1 MSNFLFAT
9 LDAGGNLPPALGI
22 GRELLRQG
30 HRVRFLGHARQATA
44 VEATGAEFIPYRQA
58 APLDLAVPA
67 PAHRQ
72 FSAMLSAFSDAGIGR
87 DLVAEAR
94 REPTD
99 VVVIDCLL
107 LGAIDAAAKAG
118 LRHVVL
124 VHSFFAFFDGPFRHG
139 PMGAALSLKGLP
151 PRRVM
156 RHAERVLVCAD
167 PLLDPA
173 GSWDRVSWESHPDKV
188 VWSGAVVDD
197 VLVAGAGTTSAEQL
211 VPARPPSAAPSS
223 GVLTAGP
230 PPEPP
235 RVLVSL
241 SSTAFPGQ
249 QEALQKALDAA
260 AGLPVELVVTTGP
273 AVDPGRLSVPMNAS
287 AHRYVDHNEIMPGC
301 SAVIC
306 HGGHATS
313 MRALAHGLPV
323 MVLPMHPMMDQH
335 MVGKAISTAGAGVL
349 LNRTSS
355 PEQIGAALAAL
366 LASESHRKAAAYIG
380 DRLRRAAGARAGAQI
395 LADLA
400 G

>member
-1 MSNFLFAT
+1 MPSFLFAT
-9 LDAGGNLPPALGI
+9 LDAGGNLRPALGI

-30 HRVRFLGHARQATA
+30 HRVRFLGHARQAAA
-44 VEATGAEFIPYRQA
+44 VEAAGAEFIPYRHA

-72 FSAMLSAFSDAGIGR
+72 FAVMLNVFSDAGIGQ

-94 REPTD
+94 REPPD
-99 VVVIDCLL
+99 VVVVDCLL

-118 LRHVVL
+118 LPQVVL
-124 VHSFFAFFDGPFRHG
+124 VHSFFAYFDGPFRHG

-156 RHAERVLVCAD
+156 GRADLVLVCAD

-173 GSWDRVSWESHPDKV
+173 GSWDSVSWDRDPDRV

-197 VLVAGAGTTSAEQL
+197 VCPAPAGQPDG
-211 VPARPPSAAPSS
+211 ARPPSPGAP
-223 GVLTAGP
+223 AGSL
-230 PPEPP
+230 P
-235 RVLVSL
+235 RVLASL
-241 SSTAFPGQ
+241 STTAFPGQ
-249 QEALQKALDAA
+249 QEVLQKILDAA
-260 AGLPVELVVTTGP
+260 SGLPVELVMTTGP
-273 AVDPGRLSVPMNAS
+273 TVDPASLSAPANAAMHS
-287 AHRYVDHNEIMPGC
+287 YVDHIEIMPGC

-306 HGGHATS
+306 HGGHSTS

-335 MVGKAISTAGAGVL
+335 MVGKAISNAGAGVL
-349 LNRTSS
+349 LNRKSS
-355 PEQIGAALAAL
+355 PDQIGAALTAL
-366 LASESHRKAAAYIG
+366 LASESRRKAAAYIG
-380 DRLRRAAGARAGAQI
+380 VRLRKAAGARAGAQV

-400 G
+400 GLASLTG

>member
-1 MSNFLFAT
+1 MSNFLFVT

-30 HRVRFLGHARQATA
+30 HRVRFLGHPRQA
-44 VEATGAEFIPYRQA
+44 EAIESSGAEFTAYRHA
-58 APLDLAVPA
+58 APLEPSVAVPA
-67 PAHRQ
+67 PRQ
-72 FSAMLSAFSDAGIGR
+72 FAAILNVFSDAGIGR
-87 DLVAEAR
+87 DVVAEAR
-94 REPTD
+94 REPAD

-118 LRHVVL
+118 LRTAVL

-139 PMGAALSLKGLP
+139 PMGAALTLKGLP

-156 RHAERVLVCAD
+156 QQADRLLVSTDAV
-167 PLLDPA
+167 LDPA
-173 GSWDRVSWESHPDKV
+173 GSRDSVTWDRDPDKL
-188 VWSGAVVDD
+188 VWLGAVVDD
-197 VLVAGAGTTSAEQL
+197 VS
-211 VPARPPSAAPSS
+211 PAPQ
-223 GVLTAGP
+223 TAGQP
-230 PPEPP
+230 PAGLP

-249 QEALQKALDAA
+249 PEVLQRILDAA

-273 AVDPGRLSVPMNAS
+273 AVDPADLSAPANATL
-287 AHRYVDHNEIMPGC
+287 HRYADHNRIMPDC

-323 MVLPMHPMMDQH
+323 LVLPMNPLMDQH
-335 MVGKAISTAGAGVL
+335 MVGKAISDAGAGVL
-349 LNRTSS
+349 LNRKST
-355 PEQIGAALAAL
+355 PEQISAALTAL
-366 LASESHRKAAAYIG
+366 LASESHRKAAAYVG
-380 DRLRRAAGARAGAQI
+380 DRLRRAAGARTGAQV